1 MIYTEEPLSPG
12 WWLKRL
18 MGQLIERRPRYDML
32 QSYYDGTNGIPAY
45 ANAAVR
51 DAARRLMAM
60 SGTNYAELAIEAT
73 RERMRPIG
81 FRTGA
86 QNDDLGDS
94 EAWNVWQANSL
105 DADHKLVDSTALSL
119 SQAYTIVGAF
129 DPDIGAPLVTAEDPR
144 EVIAEC
150 DPARRRKVLAAAKVF
165 HDDVYGTDV
174 AYLYLPGYVIK
185 AHRKH
190 QEGESSD
197 LSGWEWASAPES
209 IGIPV
214 VPVVPF
220 AYRPQVRGLPKGEI
234 EPHLRILDRINYTL
248 LNRLEIVTMQAF
260 RQRAV
265 KGVPTTRPDGTEVD
279 YDELFRQGPGA
290 IWTLPATAEMW
301 ESGSLD
307 LTPIQSTVK
316 DDATTFAAVTRT
328 PLSYMIPDA
337 AQGSA
342 EGAQLTREG
351 LTFKVVDRC
360 GYAGE
365 SWEDTMALSFLRMG
379 DLERAN
385 RRDLEIIWASPE
397 RYTLSERG
405 SAASQAVGLSK
416 RTVQEKIWQLTPQ
429 EIARNEAEL
438 AAEALLE
445 PDPTPIPVPEPVGA
459 AA

>member
-1 MIYTEEPLSPG
+1 MIYTDVPQSPG

-18 MGQLIERRPRYDML
+18 MGQLVERRPRYDLL

-45 ANAAVR
+45 ADAAVR
-51 DAARRLMAM
+51 DAARRLIAM

-73 RERMRPIG
+73 RERMRPLG

-86 QNDDLGDS
+86 QSDELGDA
-94 EAWNVWQANSL
+94 EAWNIWQANSL
-105 DADHKLVDSTALSL
+105 DADHKLIDSTALAL
-119 SQAYTIVGAF
+119 SQAYAIVGAV
-129 DPDIGAPLVTAEDPR
+129 DPELGVPLITPEDPR

-174 AYLYLPGYVIK
+174 AYLYLPGYVVK
-185 AHRKH
+185 AQRKH
-190 QEGESSD
+190 QDGDSVD
-197 LSGWEWASAPES
+197 LSGWEWAGPAQMLDV
-209 IGIPV
+209 PV

-220 AYRPQVRGLPKGEI
+220 AYRPQIRGLPKGEI

-248 LNRLEIVTMQAF
+248 LNRLEILTMQAF
-260 RQRAV
+260 KQRAI
-265 KGVPTTRPDGTEVD
+265 KGVPTTNPDGTEVD

-290 IWTLPATAEMW
+290 LWTLPATAELW
-301 ESGSLD
+301 ESGAVD
-307 LTPIQSTVK
+307 LTPVQSTLK

-351 LTFKVVDRC
+351 LTFKVIDRC

-365 SWEDTMALSFLRMG
+365 SYEDLTAMAFLRMG
-379 DLERAN
+379 DIERAS
-385 RRDLEIIWASPE
+385 RRDLEIIWAPPE

-405 SAASQAVGLSK
+405 SAAAQAVGLSK
-416 RTVQEKIWQLTPQ
+416 RTIQERIWQLSPQ

-438 AAEALLE
+438 AAEALLA
-445 PDPTPIPVPEPVGA
+445 PAPVEQVPVGA
-459 AA
+459 VA